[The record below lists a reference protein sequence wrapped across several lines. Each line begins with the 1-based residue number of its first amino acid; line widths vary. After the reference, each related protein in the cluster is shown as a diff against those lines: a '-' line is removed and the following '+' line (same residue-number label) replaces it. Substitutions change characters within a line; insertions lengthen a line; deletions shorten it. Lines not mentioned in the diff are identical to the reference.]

1 MEAAQA
7 VHEKFLAALATGR
20 LPGRADAPDPAAI
33 GLSRADATDIFLSQ
47 LTSRQMDRLSR
58 HLQAR
63 GEGFYTIGSSGH
75 EGNAAVEAAVREK
88 VNALTARFPVYR

>member
-1 MEAAQA
+1 MDAAQA
-7 VHEKFLAALATGR
+7 VHEKFLAALAGGH
-20 LPGRADAPDPAAI
+20 LPDRADAPDPAVA
-33 GLSRADATDIFLSQ
+33 GLSRSQATDIFLSQ

-75 EGNAAVEAAVREK
+75 ESNAAVAAVSLVAPFCK
-88 VNALTARFPVYR
+88 ASS

>member
-1 MEAAQA
+1 MSVDAAQA
-7 VHEKFLAALATGR
+7 VQEKFLAALANGR
-20 LPGRADAPDPAAI
+20 LPTRADAPDPAAI

-63 GEGFYTIGSSGH
+63 GEGFSTIGSSGH
-75 EGNAAVEAAVREK
+75 
-88 VNALTARFPVYR
+88 